1 MLTCRIRRLIRASID
16 DPYTMDHFHEP
27 KLNAL
32 VVRPLVDRIYDP
44 KDSSTSKPSS
54 RPYMHSRRG

>member
-1 MLTCRIRRLIRASID
+1 
-16 DPYTMDHFHEP
+16 MDHFHEP

-54 RPYMHSRRG
+54 RFYMHSRRG